1 MIPQP
6 SPAAPPPDARNAFD
20 DATVPATTPAATTMR
35 QIDADV
41 VALMRHWRGG
51 ERNDPVLRAACTDHL
66 VRLRAL
72 WRSHPDLFSAMS
84 LATLKEISTALK
96 GNTVQMVLPRG
107 GARGHAGRHAPSP
120 AEMGVAIREVL
131 KTTFGYDQFRA
142 GQEEIIQ
149 AVLAGRDC
157 IGIMPT
163 GAGKSLTYQIPAR
176 VLGGT
181 TLVVSPLIALM
192 KDQVDAMT
200 EVGIRATYLNSSLT
214 LEERRRRVADLA
226 AGAYELCYAAPEG
239 IEASVGHVLGRIDL
253 RLIAVDE
260 AHCISHWGHDFRPAY
275 RNLAGLKQR
284 FAGVPVL
291 ALTATAT
298 HEVTADI
305 IEQLAMIRPAKFRG
319 RFFRPNLRLHGY
331 RKGGD
336 RDRKAGAGG
345 KGDGVPR
352 VREAVLRLL
361 RARPGESG
369 VIYCLSRKSVES
381 TAAYLR
387 EQGIRAL
394 GYHAG
399 MEPDERNRVQ
409 EAFRR
414 DDADV
419 VVATVAFGMG
429 IDKSNVRFVIHRDMP
444 RSMEGYYQE
453 IGRAGRD
460 GLPSDC
466 VLFYSWADVMSYDR
480 FGDDGDPVVAAR
492 QREQAREMFR
502 FAEGSAC
509 RHQRITHYLGE
520 TMGSCGGSCDICLH
534 SDILGDLLK
543 SAPALS
549 PRGEGRAR
557 TGSRR
562 APGGEVLAGAA
573 GMALDDEGADLLARL
588 RRLRRTLADARGVPA
603 FIVFSDATLHEMAAR
618 RPRSRSQFL
627 DLAGVG
633 PKKLELYGGAFLDEI
648 QTPGGTGAG

>member
-1 MIPQP
+1 MTPQP
-6 SPAAPPPDARNAFD
+6 SPTAPPPDARAAFD
-20 DATVPATTPAATTMR
+20 AATSATVTAAMTVK

-51 ERNDPVLRAACTDHL
+51 ERTDPVLRATCTDQL

-72 WRSHPDLFSAMS
+72 WRSQPDLFSAVS
-84 LATLKEISTALK
+84 LATLKQISTALK
-96 GNTVQMVLPRG
+96 ENTVQMVLPPGGRAQ
-107 GARGHAGRHAPSP
+107 GARP
-120 AEMGVAIREVL
+120 ASGSAATGVAIRDVL

-275 RNLAGLKQR
+275 RNLAGLKKR
-284 FAGVPVL
+284 FPGVPVL

-298 HEVTADI
+298 QEVTADI
-305 IEQLAMIRPAKFRG
+305 VEQLAMVRPAQFRG

-336 RDRKAGAGG
+336 RDRARNRGG
-345 KGDGVPR
+345 DGGGVPR

-399 MEPDERNRVQ
+399 MEADERNRVQ

-509 RHQRITHYLGE
+509 RHQGITRYLGE
-520 TMGSCGGSCDICLH
+520 KMESCGGSCDVCLG
-534 SDILGDLLK
+534 SDILGELLK
-543 SAPALS
+543 SAPPGATATDK
-549 PRGEGRAR
+549 GRAR
-557 TGSRR
+557 AGSRR
-562 APGGEVLAGAA
+562 TAGGEASLVGRAGVD
-573 GMALDDEGADLLARL
+573 GLLLDDAGTDLLVRL

-603 FIVFSDATLHEMAAR
+603 YIVFSDATLHAMAAR
-618 RPRSRSQFL
+618 RPRDRWEFL
-627 DLAGVG
+627 DVAGVG
-633 PKKLELYGGAFLDEI
+633 PKKLELYGDAFLDEI
-648 QTPGGTGAG
+648 KNPG